1 MSLKYV
7 INTSPYSFL
16 NGSDFMQNVSCLAVM
31 HFNYLHRCEMATKI
45 DDCKYITNFFNYYV
59 MMYCSFKIDNKIT
72 EIVVMLLFA
81 LIYCFFLCIL
91 YEGVNDYFAPTLKI
105 AALKMRI
112 NEYMAGVVLVGVANS
127 TPDLLVNLSPARL
140 EGLTFNIAMANAL
153 TIICLS
159 GGAVCFI
166 RPFRMNGHSI
176 FRDLLFLLLIVEL
189 VRFFMKETALAPW
202 IKGAILLI
210 IYPIYLLINIV
221 DLILLRYAIRKL
233 RADIEV
239 LRQSPSSREHDLIL
253 TEKIVRLNNLQQ
265 DDEIQILE
273 SKLYRK
279 RTYNAG
285 FFVTPKPLIHHKEV
299 DVETNR
305 RILHSKANPK
315 NLFLFS
321 EFLHAINPIDSE
333 GWYLSG
339 TCARV
344 LQILKAPVTLML
356 HLVVP
361 LVDYQLV
368 KHGWSKMLN
377 CLQIVLTPFVIFAL
391 VETMLVHKYAEWYYV
406 PQFRMAIWSLLVTMP
421 LAIVV
426 FVHSRTDIPPFY
438 HSVYCALTISTVI
451 IFCWICAWEMD
462 ALISIIGVVFDLA
475 PSYMSITFN
484 SVSAAAADF
493 IAYRHLAKH
502 GYGKM
507 AFGAIIGGSVYS
519 LVVNVGIE
527 LVLQKKINS
536 HGQVVLYGD
545 DGVTIYIFLVIT
557 ITTTLWW
564 SLTFNFV
571 ARRSAGLFMWS
582 LFVLFLVYTTA
593 IELQWVHGF
602 QDNIQIRPTA

>member
-1 MSLKYV
+1 MSLKHLA
-7 INTSPYSFL
+7 NTSTYSFL
-16 NGSDFMQNVSCLAVM
+16 NGSNFMENVSCLAVM
-31 HFNYLHRCEMATKI
+31 HFHYGHRCEMATKI
-45 DDCKYITNFFNYYV
+45 DDCRYITNFFNYYV
-59 MMYCSFKIDNKIT
+59 MMYCSFKIDDKIT

-91 YEGVNDYFAPTLKI
+91 YVSVNNYFSPTLKI
-105 AALKMRI
+105 AALKMRV
-112 NEYMAGVVLVGVANS
+112 NEYVAGVVLVGVANS

-176 FRDLLFLLLIVEL
+176 FRDLLFLLLIVEV
-189 VRFFMKETALAPW
+189 VRFFIIETALAPW
-202 IKGAILLI
+202 IKGAMILS
-210 IYPIYLLINIV
+210 IYPIYLIINIV

-233 RADIEV
+233 QMEIDV
-239 LRQSPSSREHDLIL
+239 LRQSPSSRIHDLAL

-305 RILHSKANPK
+305 SILHSKANPK

-333 GWYLSG
+333 RWYLSG
-339 TCARV
+339 TCTRI
-344 LQILKAPVTLML
+344 LHILKAPVNLML
-356 HLVVP
+356 QLVVP
-361 LVDYQLV
+361 LVDYQKV

-377 CLQIVLTPFVIFAL
+377 CLQIVLTPFVIVAL
-391 VETMLVHKYAEWYYV
+391 VETMLAHKYVDWYYI

-421 LAIVV
+421 LAIIV

-438 HSVYCALTISTVI
+438 HSGYCVLTLSTVI

-484 SVSAAAADF
+484 SVSAATADF
-493 IAYRHLAKH
+493 ISYAHLAKH

-507 AFGAIIGGSVYS
+507 AFGAVIGGSVYS

-527 LVLQKKINS
+527 FVLEKKLNAR
-536 HGQVVLYGD
+536 GQVTLYGD
-545 DGVTIYIFLVIT
+545 EGVTIYIFLVIT

-564 SLTFNFV
+564 CLTFNFV

-582 LFVLFLVYTTA
+582 IFILFLIYTTA
-593 IELQWVHGF
+593 IEFQWVHGF
-602 QDNIQIRPTA
+602 QNNIQIRPTA